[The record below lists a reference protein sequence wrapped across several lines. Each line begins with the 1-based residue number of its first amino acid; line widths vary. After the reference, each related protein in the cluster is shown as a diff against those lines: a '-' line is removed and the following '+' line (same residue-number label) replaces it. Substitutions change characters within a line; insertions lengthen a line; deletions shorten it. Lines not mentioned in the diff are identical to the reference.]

1 MQITVE
7 WNKKT
12 AAVVLF
18 LVLGVFFVLTGARAL
33 YQQKSATPLSAF
45 GRETGAGGCV
55 TGYVVS
61 YVTITVK
68 NLGNGRRFGVSQ
80 TYLAGG
86 REYDFY
92 TVPVSD
98 GQYVQLLIWR
108 SETKERL
115 EKLCRTGEAQEV
127 LFTGK
132 VVHAPVERNEEWYKN
147 AELENEGFHLENV
160 ISDYV
165 IVEQNFAAEKK
176 KMWIG
181 LAFLVSAA
189 LLIYPE
195 IQRR

>member
-18 LVLGVFFVLTGARAL
+18 LVLGAFFVLTGARAL

-55 TGYVVS
+55 TGYVAS

-98 GQYVQLLIWR
+98 GQYAQLLIWR

-115 EKLCRTGEAQEV
+115 EKLCRTGEAQEFC
-127 LFTGK
+127 L
-132 VVHAPVERNEEWYKN
+132 AERWFMHLWSATKSGTKTQSRRMK
-147 AELENEGFHLENV
+147 GF
-160 ISDYV
+160 I
-165 IVEQNFAAEKK
+165 
-176 KMWIG
+176 W
-181 LAFLVSAA
+181 
-189 LLIYPE
+189 
-195 IQRR
+195 RT

>member
-18 LVLGVFFVLTGARAL
+18 LALGVFFVLTGARAL

-55 TGYVVS
+55 TGYVDS

-98 GQYVQLLIWR
+98 GQY
-108 SETKERL
+108 
-115 EKLCRTGEAQEV
+115 APAF
-127 LFTGK
+127 FTGCFP
-132 VVHAPVERNEEWYKN
+132 VMVPTPRWRVHQKGRGSK
-147 AELENEGFHLENV
+147 
-160 ISDYV
+160 S
-165 IVEQNFAAEKK
+165 K
-176 KMWIG
+176 
-181 LAFLVSAA
+181 
-189 LLIYPE
+189 
-195 IQRR
+195 